1 MTADIA
7 VSIAGWAAA
16 GLILAA
22 YGLLTAGRL
31 TANSAAY
38 QWMNVVGAAGFIV
51 NSGYH
56 RAMPSAV
63 LNIIWAGIGIVA
75 LWRMRQTAG

>member
-1 MTADIA
+1 MTPDIA
-7 VSIAGWAAA
+7 VSIVGWAAA
-16 GLILAA
+16 GMILAA

-31 TANSAAY
+31 ASNSAAY
-38 QWMNVVGAAGFIV
+38 QWMNVVGAAGFII

-56 RAMPSAV
+56 SAMPSAV

-75 LWRMRQTAG
+75 LWQMRRAAG